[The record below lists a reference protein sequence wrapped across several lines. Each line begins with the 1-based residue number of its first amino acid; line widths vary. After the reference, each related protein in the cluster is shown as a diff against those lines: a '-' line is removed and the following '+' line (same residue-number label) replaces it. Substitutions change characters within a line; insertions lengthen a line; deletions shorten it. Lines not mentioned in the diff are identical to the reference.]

1 MTGTCIMGKMR
12 EDRTK
17 TRKESPIK
25 WNKRF
30 IYPKSQR
37 SLIQGKRHY
46 DIQSNTH
53 SLVKQKLL
61 PSVTTI
67 LSATQSEEKRQALA
81 NWKSRLGDTAAD
93 RVRDIA
99 ALRGTAM
106 HTFLEAYVRGTGH
119 KDLTSV
125 GKEAEPMARRIIEA
139 GLGDLEEIWGSEV
152 TLYYPDLYAGAT
164 DVVGIY
170 NGRESI
176 IDFKQTNKPKRREW
190 IEDYFIQLG
199 AYAMA
204 HNYVY
209 QTKIQSGV
217 ILMCSKD
224 KLFQKFESSDKE
236 FVGYQHAFLRKVDQY
251 YRNCTHNENKESD
264 KNEEISKETS
274 H

>member
-1 MTGTCIMGKMR
+1 M
-12 EDRTK
+12 
-17 TRKESPIK
+17 K

-30 IYPKSQR
+30 VYPKSQR
-37 SLIQGKRHY
+37 SLIQGSRHY
-46 DIQSNTH
+46 DINETQT
-53 SLVKQKLL
+53 KL

-67 LSATQSEEKRQALA
+67 ISATQSEEKRQSLA
-81 NWKSRLGDTAAD
+81 AWKARVGAQGAD
-93 RVRDIA
+93 RIRDVA

-106 HTFLEAYVRGTGH
+106 HTYLDAYIRGTGH
-119 KDLTSV
+119 RDLTSI
-125 GKEAEPMARRIIEA
+125 GKEAEPMAQQIINQ
-139 GLGDLEEIWGSEV
+139 GLIGLNEICGSEV
-152 TLYYPDLYAGAT
+152 VLYYPDLYAGAT

-209 QTKIQSGV
+209 QTKIQSGI
-217 ILMCSKD
+217 ILMCTKD
-224 KLFQKFESSDKE
+224 KLFQKFEVSDKE
-236 FVGYQHAFLRKVDQY
+236 FVGYQHAFLKKVDQY
-251 YRNCTHNENKESD
+251 YRDCTHDEKKESD
-264 KNEEISKETS
+264 KNEEISKEIS